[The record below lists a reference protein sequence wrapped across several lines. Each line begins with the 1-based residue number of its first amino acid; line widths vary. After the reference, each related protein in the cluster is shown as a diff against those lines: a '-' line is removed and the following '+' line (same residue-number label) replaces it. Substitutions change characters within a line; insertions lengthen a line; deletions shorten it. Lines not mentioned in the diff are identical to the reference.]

1 MKHRNMK
8 HRKKIA
14 LFVLCALLFAFCSAC
29 AETNKAQ
36 QPAPF
41 QPAFFDKLTQPRD
54 KVLQALSLSASDYE
68 TPDPF
73 RVDLLH
79 QKAEICGYTFT
90 ISLLFSGDGDD
101 FMYGFRY
108 VLNTQGMS
116 GEDCHA
122 LLLDISAMLNEAY
135 GLPKTIPME
144 GRIQDWSGADT
155 QDFDPEK
162 GCFDRWLVPGE
173 WSLPDETDGD
183 VIVQAQLA
191 YVLQY
196 AFQGAAYK
204 AKPCIMLDFDLRVH
218 PLSSYEKEHGIAL

>member
-1 MKHRNMK
+1 MKYRDMK

-36 QPAPF
+36 QSAPF

-68 TPDPF
+68 TPDPL

-79 QKAEICGYTFT
+79 QKAEICGYAFT
-90 ISLLFSGDGDD
+90 VELLFSANDG

-108 VLNTQGMS
+108 ILGTQEMS

-122 LLLDISAMLNEAY
+122 LLQDISAALSEAY
-135 GLPKTIPME
+135 GSPKTVPME
-144 GRIQDWSGADT
+144 GRIQDWSGT
-155 QDFDPEK
+155 VEEDFDPER
-162 GCFDRWLVPGE
+162 GYFDRWLVPGK
-173 WSLPDETDGD
+173 WSLPGEADED
-183 VIVQAQLA
+183 VILRAQLA
-191 YVLQY
+191 YESQY
-196 AFQGAAYK
+196 AYKGAAYK
-204 AKPCIMLDFDLRVH
+204 GEPCIMLDFDLRVH
-218 PLSSYEKEHGIAL
+218 KLVSYERKHGIAL